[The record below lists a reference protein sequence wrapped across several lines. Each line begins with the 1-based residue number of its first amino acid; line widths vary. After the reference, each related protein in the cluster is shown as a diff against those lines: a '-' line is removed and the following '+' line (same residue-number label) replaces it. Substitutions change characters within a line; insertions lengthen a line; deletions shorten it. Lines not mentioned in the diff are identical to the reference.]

1 MGPRELKEEALHL
14 YAQRRFAECART
26 YAKLLALEPGDP
38 SLHVRQAEACRRA
51 GERHQAMH
59 AYRTAAELWMR
70 LGNEARARAVL
81 KVALELEPRNQEMAR
96 ELTRLGPPAALAGP
110 QELFE
115 FPEDL
120 EAPHAWS
127 GSPPPP
133 ALPLP
138 SSAEL
143 RRLSDNLLAIRA
155 APGTR
160 WWVVSSRTPLLA
172 YEVDDIERVAAPG
185 EGALEVTLLTDS

>member
-1 MGPRELKEEALHL
+1 M
-14 YAQRRFAECART
+14 YAQRRFTECART
-26 YAKLLALEPGDP
+26 YAKLVELEPGDP

-51 GERHQAMH
+51 GDRHQALN
-59 AYRTAAELWMR
+59 AYRAAAELWRR

-81 KVALELEPRNQEMAR
+81 KVAMELEPRPEVAR
-96 ELTRLGPPAALAGP
+96 ELTRLGPPAPLAGP

-127 GSPPPP
+127 PGGMPSRP
-133 ALPLP
+133 A
-138 SSAEL
+138 AVEL
-143 RRLSDNLLAIRA
+143 RRLSDNLLAIRS
-155 APGTR
+155 APGAR

-172 YEVDDIERVAAPG
+172 YEVEDIDCMAASG
-185 EGALEVTLLTDS
+185 EGALEVTLLNDS